1 MKLGEVENGT
11 EILETKKQTVHP
23 HSISN
28 INIPDKNISMIHSE
42 NAALVH
48 NCLHIWSFFSGFI
61 LQNFLF
67 CL

>member
-28 INIPDKNISMIHSE
+28 INIPDKHISMIHSE